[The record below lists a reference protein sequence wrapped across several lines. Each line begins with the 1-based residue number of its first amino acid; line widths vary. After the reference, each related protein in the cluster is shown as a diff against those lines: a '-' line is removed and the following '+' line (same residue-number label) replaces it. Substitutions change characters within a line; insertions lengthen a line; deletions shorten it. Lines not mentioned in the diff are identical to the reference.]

1 MLSSGVGFT
10 GMCFIL
16 WTLIQGLWKLV
27 FVPNAPAV
35 IAPVIPGFNIPGVGI
50 TVPLI
55 TGWLALFVVIT
66 VHEFSHGVVS
76 KSHDIPVQSSGLLI
90 FGPLLG
96 AFVEPEEKKLKKAE
110 DSVQYSVF
118 AAGPFSNVLAALV
131 AALILFAVLTP
142 LFSSLTV
149 PAGVR
154 IASVTEN
161 SSAANAG
168 VPEDA
173 VIVAVDGIEITDTT
187 TFITALETVRV
198 GDTVL
203 LSAEDGQEYAVVAGE
218 TTTKQTRK
226 GYLGVVPKDERV
238 PERTGGL
245 FAVFL
250 ATITWIE
257 ELFTWIFILSLGIG
271 LANLLPLG
279 PVDGGQMVR
288 TLFNKLFGA
297 NGDKVWK
304 RMSYVTLAVILVLLF
319 VPMIKGFF

>member
-1 MLSSGVGFT
+1 M
-10 GMCFIL
+10 
-16 WTLIQGLWKLV
+16 
-27 FVPNAPAV
+27 
-35 IAPVIPGFNIPGVGI
+35 
-50 TVPLI
+50 
-55 TGWLALFVVIT
+55 
-66 VHEFSHGVVS
+66 
-76 KSHDIPVQSSGLLI
+76 
-90 FGPLLG
+90 
-96 AFVEPEEKKLKKAE
+96 
-110 DSVQYSVF
+110 
-118 AAGPFSNVLAALV
+118 
-131 AALILFAVLTP
+131 
-142 LFSSLTV
+142 
-149 PAGVR
+149 
-154 IASVTEN
+154 
-161 SSAANAG
+161 
-168 VPEDA
+168 
-173 VIVAVDGIEITDTT
+173 IVAVDGIEITDTT